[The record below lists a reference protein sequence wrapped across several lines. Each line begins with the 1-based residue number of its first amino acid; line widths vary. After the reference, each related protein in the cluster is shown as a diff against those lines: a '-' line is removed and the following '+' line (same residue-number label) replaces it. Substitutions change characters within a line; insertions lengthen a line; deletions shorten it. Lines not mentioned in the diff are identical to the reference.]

1 MLYEN
6 ARFEMKLMSNKALDI
21 IANRLFNDGFTI
33 TKCKDYAECPQLSIA
48 NNYIKIVMLNQSSVL
63 VRFYNKDE
71 FDVIIDTDDFDA
83 MIHNIY
89 CTLLL
94 SEESDI
100 FFTMG
105 KQYWP
110 FLQTLVDKKM

>member
-1 MLYEN
+1 
-6 ARFEMKLMSNKALDI
+6 MSNKALDI

-33 TKCKDYAECPQLSIA
+33 TKCKDYADCPQLSIA
-48 NNYIKIVMLNQSSVL
+48 NNYIKIAILNPSSVL
-63 VRFYNKDE
+63 VRFCLKDD

-89 CTLLL
+89 CSLLL
-94 SEESDI
+94 SEESDTFSI
-100 FFTMG
+100 IG

>member
-1 MLYEN
+1 
-6 ARFEMKLMSNKALDI
+6 MKMSNKALDI

-33 TKCKDYAECPQLSIA
+33 TKCKDYADCPQLSIA
-48 NNYIKIVMLNQSSVL
+48 NNYIKIAILNPSSVL
-63 VRFYNKDE
+63 VRFCLKDD

-89 CTLLL
+89 CSLLL
-94 SEESDI
+94 SEESDTFSI
-100 FFTMG
+100 IG

>member
-1 MLYEN
+1 
-6 ARFEMKLMSNKALDI
+6 MSNKSLDI

-33 TKCKDYAECPQLSIA
+33 TKCKDYADCPQLSIA
-48 NNYIKIVMLNQSSVL
+48 NNYIKIAILNPSSVL
-63 VRFYNKDE
+63 VRFCLKDD

-89 CTLLL
+89 CSLLL
-94 SEESDI
+94 SEESDTFSI
-100 FFTMG
+100 IG

>member
-1 MLYEN
+1 
-6 ARFEMKLMSNKALDI
+6 MSNKALDI

-33 TKCKDYAECPQLSIA
+33 TKCKDYADCPQLSIA
-48 NNYIKIVMLNQSSVL
+48 NNYIKIAILNPSSVL
-63 VRFYNKDE
+63 VRFCLKDD

-89 CTLLL
+89 CSLIL
-94 SEESDI
+94 SEESDTFSI
-100 FFTMG
+100 IG